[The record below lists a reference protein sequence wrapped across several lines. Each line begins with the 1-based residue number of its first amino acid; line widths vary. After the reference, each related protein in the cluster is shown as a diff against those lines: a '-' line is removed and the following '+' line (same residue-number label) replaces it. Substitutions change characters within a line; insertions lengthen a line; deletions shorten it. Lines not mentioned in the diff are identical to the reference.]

1 MPHKQLP
8 SSKLVARQIFSSKLP
23 IISGVGHQT
32 DITISDFI
40 ADLRAATPTA
50 AAEIVSSS
58 HEELLGNLEYF
69 ESNLTNFIRYKIDQ
83 LNQKIDLLEKGLLS
97 PAQKILIQY
106 DLITGLK
113 NRVQMA
119 INTQLQ
125 KYQEQIKSY
134 KQNLSYLNPNEI
146 LSRGY
151 SIVLNQNKKIINKSS
166 ALNLNDK
173 IKIKFY
179 DGNAEGK
186 ITKINQDKES

>member
-1 MPHKQLP
+1 
-8 SSKLVARQIFSSKLP
+8 
-23 IISGVGHQT
+23 
-32 DITISDFI
+32 
-40 ADLRAATPTA
+40 
-50 AAEIVSSS
+50 
-58 HEELLGNLEYF
+58 
-69 ESNLTNFIRYKIDQ
+69 
-83 LNQKIDLLEKGLLS
+83 
-97 PAQKILIQY
+97 
-106 DLITGLK
+106 
-113 NRVQMA
+113 MA

>member
-1 MPHKQLP
+1 M
-8 SSKLVARQIFSSKLP
+8 
-23 IISGVGHQT
+23 
-32 DITISDFI
+32 
-40 ADLRAATPTA
+40 
-50 AAEIVSSS
+50 
-58 HEELLGNLEYF
+58 
-69 ESNLTNFIRYKIDQ
+69 
-83 LNQKIDLLEKGLLS
+83 LEKGLLS